1 MQTKNGRVTFGNG
14 RRKRRVMLT
23 GLAAVMMLTTACG
36 RMGGS
41 ETDTPAASVS
51 ERTICAE
58 LAQRL
63 PSWSRDDTEQSRIE
77 GARFIDTFHAVCLN

>member
-1 MQTKNGRVTFGNG
+1 MQTKNEQSTFESG
-14 RRKRRVMLT
+14 RRKRRVMLMA
-23 GLAAVMMLTTACG
+23 LAALTLTTACG

-77 GARFIDTFHAVCLN
+77 GARFIDTFHAICLS

>member
-1 MQTKNGRVTFGNG
+1 MQMKNEQVTFESG
-14 RRKRRVMLT
+14 RRKRRGMLT
-23 GLAAVMMLTTACG
+23 GLVAAMMLTTACG

-41 ETDTPAASVS
+41 ETDTPAASIS
-51 ERTICAE
+51 ERAICAE

-77 GARFIDTFHAVCLN
+77 GARFIDTFHAICLS

>member
-1 MQTKNGRVTFGNG
+1 MQTKNEQVTFGSG
-14 RRKRRVMLT
+14 RRKRRAMLT
-23 GLAAVMMLTTACG
+23 ALAVMMLTTACG

-41 ETDTPAASVS
+41 ETSVPAASVS
-51 ERTICAE
+51 ERTVCAE

>member
-1 MQTKNGRVTFGNG
+1 MQTNKEQVTFRSG

-23 GLAAVMMLTTACG
+23 GLAVMMLTTACG

-41 ETDTPAASVS
+41 ETDTPVASVS
-51 ERTICAE
+51 ERTVCAE
-58 LAQRL
+58 LARRL

>member
-1 MQTKNGRVTFGNG
+1 MQTKNEQSTFRSG

-23 GLAAVMMLTTACG
+23 ALAGVMMLTTACG
-36 RMGGS
+36 HVGGY

-77 GARFIDTFHAVCLN
+77 GARFIDTFHAICLS